1 MTAQTEQT
9 ARTII
14 TTPVTLKAF
23 FTGADI
29 ETADG
34 PVTLAPLRI
43 EIPRIQR
50 SYAQGR
56 ATQHARDTRER
67 FLSALYDT
75 LSAPKE
81 RMTLDFTY
89 GYIDD
94 RDNLLTPL
102 DGQQRL
108 TTLYLLHWYASRLRP
123 EAMSHPMFA
132 PEAFTYKTRYSS
144 RDFCKRLAGFVPDL
158 AEGHSPLS
166 HQIAEEQGWF
176 PLSWNNDPT
185 ISSMLTM
192 LDAIDAKMGGIRDSL
207 WDALDRISFF
217 MLDVRAMKQT
227 DEIYVRMNSRGRQ
240 LTDFEHIKA
249 EFIKAAGK
257 CVRLWERQPARDGA
271 PDRTWL
277 KELGMKLDGSWVDM
291 LWPYSQDTHT
301 VDTRMLRLFRFT
313 AKVIT
318 YRGGGTFSDQDIRD
332 IDLIKGFFTP
342 KEDGTNL
349 RAITCNIRLLENIM
363 DAWAK
368 LGDLNTFFD
377 NYIARPDDTGTYTH
391 TPGKILARD
400 LWPNPFKSW
409 IDFQPDSR
417 ENDLRRL
424 TLLYAFTTVLLSAPD
439 LTGTTDFR
447 RRLRIIGNLIKNS
460 GMEIAD
466 RIHAQTGNRM
476 PAILAQTDRI
486 MLHGDFLND
495 GRANFHGESVDE
507 EARKFDYTA
516 AHPAEAPEI
525 FRLED
530 HYLLDGRTDAV
541 DFTRP
546 ARFDV
551 FRTLFDT
558 SAISR
563 DLLDCA
569 LLSLGDY
576 TVKTRSQQLTG
587 TGDENTTRCNET
599 WKRLLHEMLD
609 KANARSL
616 DTFKNL
622 LDRFASPSDADLQSL
637 VDSFKEECKAKGEYP
652 WRYYYIKYAD
662 FRRKRY
668 GNISLDRSRP
678 AEMLTHYTKTNSSN
692 NTQSPFLRALLDL
705 KANYKVETD
714 AFNKVPFKGGYLSS
728 RQEGFVWS
736 DDEGHCMLIHPEPI
750 PTRFSAA
757 GETVDLMDR
766 IDYAR
771 PYAENFSA
779 PDFDTEEAGIEEE
792 E

>member
-1 MTAQTEQT
+1 MTAQPDQK
-9 ARTII
+9 AQTII
-14 TTPVTLKAF
+14 TTPVTLKAL
-23 FTGADI
+23 FTGATI

-34 PVTLAPLRI
+34 AVTLNPLRI

-56 ATQHARDTRER
+56 DTQHARDTRER
-67 FLSALYDT
+67 FLTALYDK
-75 LSAPKE
+75 LADPREK
-81 RMTLDFTY
+81 MTLDFTF
-89 GYIDD
+89 GYIEESE
-94 RDNLLTPL
+94 NLLTPL

-108 TTLYLLHWYASRLRP
+108 TTLYLLHWYASRLCSG
-123 EAMSHPMFA
+123 AMAHPMFA

-158 AEGHSPLS
+158 NNGHSPLS
-166 HQIAEEQGWF
+166 VQIADEQGWF
-176 PLSWNNDPT
+176 PISWKNDPT

-192 LDAIDAKMGGIRDSL
+192 LDAIDSKMGRIKDTL

-257 CVRLWERQPARDGA
+257 CVRLWEPLTKEK
-271 PDRTWL
+271 DRLDKAWL
-277 KELGMKLDGSWVDM
+277 KELGMKLDGTWVDM

-313 AKVIT
+313 AKMIT

-342 KEDGTNL
+342 KEDGTDL
-349 RAITCNIRLLENIM
+349 RAITCNIRLFENIM

-368 LGDLNTFFD
+368 LGDLNAFFD

-439 LTGTTDFR
+439 LTGTPEFR

-495 GRANFHGESVDE
+495 GGANFHGESVDE
-507 EARKFDYTA
+507 EARKLDYTK

-558 SAISR
+558 SVISR
-563 DLLDCA
+563 DLVDCA

-576 TVKTRSQQLTG
+576 TVKTRSQQLIG
-587 TGDENTTRCNET
+587 TGDENTARCNET

-609 KANARSL
+609 KANASSL
-616 DTFKNL
+616 DIFQSL
-622 LDRFASPSDADLQSL
+622 LDRFASPSASDLQSL
-637 VDSFKEECKAKGEYP
+637 VDSFTEECKAKGEYP
-652 WRYYYIKYAD
+652 WRYYYVTRPD

-668 GNISLDRSRP
+668 GNITLNRSRP
-678 AEMLTHYTKTNSSN
+678 AEMETHFTKTNSSN
-692 NTQSPFLRALLDL
+692 NTQNPYLQALLGL
-705 KANYKVETD
+705 KPNYKVETD
-714 AFNKVPFKGGYLSS
+714 ELNKVPFRGGYLSS

-736 DDEGHCMLIHPEPI
+736 DDEGHRVLIHPETI
-750 PTRFSAA
+750 PTRVSAA
-757 GETVDLMDR
+757 GETVDLLDR

-771 PYAENFSA
+771 PYAENFTA
-779 PDFDTEEAGIEEE
+779 PDFKTEEDGLGE
-792 E
+792 